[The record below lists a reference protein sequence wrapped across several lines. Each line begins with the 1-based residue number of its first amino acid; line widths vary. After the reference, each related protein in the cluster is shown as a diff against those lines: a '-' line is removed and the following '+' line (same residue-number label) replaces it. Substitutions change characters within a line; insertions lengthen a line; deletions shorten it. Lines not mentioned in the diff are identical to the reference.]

1 MLYILYPQ
9 LMHIKY
15 GKVSEKRDLA
25 CIIKKH
31 NKNAL
36 RLNVITSEGLTLSSS
51 YFQHFI
57 LHHFSMVKYI
67 LGS

>member
-1 MLYILYPQ
+1 MVGVAGVGAEGSIPPAPARLHHQ
-9 LMHIKY
+9 
-15 GKVSEKRDLA
+15 G
-25 CIIKKH
+25 
-31 NKNAL
+31 L
-36 RLNVITSEGLTLSSS
+36 RL